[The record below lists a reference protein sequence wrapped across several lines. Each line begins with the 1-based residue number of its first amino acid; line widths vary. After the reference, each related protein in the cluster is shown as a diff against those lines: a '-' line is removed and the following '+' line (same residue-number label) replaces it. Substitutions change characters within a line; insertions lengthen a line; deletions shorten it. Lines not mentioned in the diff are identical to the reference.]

1 MLPVLDSR
9 MSPALLAGVAQ
20 LTRRVHPRGT
30 DRVLRWLAS
39 PGQPPF
45 IHTMLT
51 LRNGVRVE
59 LDTAD
64 YLDWSVFFYGTYQP
78 EVAAA
83 IRKHLPMGGIAI
95 DVGANNGF
103 TTLVMAARASRVI
116 AVEPYASAR
125 AKLERNVALNGFT
138 HVAIGDRLLSDHSGT
153 ATLHLPDPAAPNQA
167 LASVY
172 VQTAHIRSVSVLME
186 TLDTLA
192 TRLNLSR
199 VDLIKIDTEGHD
211 AAVLRGAT
219 QVLRRHRPVVIFE
232 HDSRL
237 WDLAG
242 ETLDRCRSCLA
253 NLGYVI
259 PGSVGRSAD
268 IVAVHHS
275 ESGTA

>member
-1 MLPVLDSR
+1 
-9 MSPALLAGVAQ
+9 MSPTLLAGFAQ

-30 DRVLRWLAS
+30 DRVLRWLAP

-51 LRNGVRVE
+51 LRNGLRVE

-64 YLDWSVFFYGTYQP
+64 YLDWSVFFYGMYQP

-83 IRKHLPMGGIAI
+83 IRKHLPVGGIAI

-103 TTLVMAARASRVI
+103 TTLVMAARASRVV
-116 AVEPYASAR
+116 AVEPYAPAR
-125 AKLERNVALNGFT
+125 AKLAHNIALNGLT
-138 HVAIGDRLLSDHSGT
+138 HVAIADRVLSDHAGT

-167 LASVY
+167 VASVY
-172 VQTAHIRSVSVLME
+172 AQTAHVRSVSVPME

-219 QVLRRHRPVVIFE
+219 ETLRRHRPVIIFE

-237 WDLAG
+237 WNLAN

-253 NLGYVI
+253 GLGYVI
-259 PGSVGRSAD
+259 PPSIGPSAD
-268 IVAVHHS
+268 VVAVHHT